1 MRSAA
6 QTYRFGPFVLDRGS
20 YRLTRDGAPIALAPK
35 VIDLLFLFASQPGEL
50 VTKDGIL
57 QALWPDVAVTDN
69 AITQVV
75 SDLRQALADDP
86 AAPKYVQT
94 VPRRGYRFIAAVE
107 AVTPASSRAVSPAA
121 EPAPAAPRAR
131 AIAVLEFA
139 NVTSDA
145 EFAWLATGLAETV
158 TNDLRAIGD
167 LRVIDRV
174 LIPPAHESAAPLPA
188 EPAGPQDGAAA
199 LGRAGVDLVV
209 VGSFQ
214 RAGSR
219 LRITARVIEV
229 ATSEALVHAK
239 ADGEL
244 TDVFGLQDAI
254 VRQLVAGLRLNVTP
268 AAAAR
273 LRARETSSLEA
284 YRALTEGRL
293 RLEALD
299 PALIPDAIAAFE
311 RALSLDPRYAL
322 AHIGLA
328 HAHFWRFQGSRARV
342 TPDVG
347 ELETAIRHVQQ
358 AIAID
363 PELAEAHAALAFFL
377 SSGDRPVDA
386 VAAGR
391 RAVALEPGNW
401 RHLFRL
407 GIAVWGEERLSCLG
421 SVVAQFPRLAY
432 AHMGMAMVHVARGFL
447 VEAEETLRQGLSSM
461 DAPASGSER
470 FPASGLHW
478 LVGLVRLAVG
488 DPAGA
493 QAAFERELHSKGS
506 RLFAEEYAMAACD
519 GLGYLRLSS
528 GDPAGAIQMFTR
540 ALERVPDHARSL
552 TALAAAYQAA
562 GMPDQARETSARA
575 QRVIDQLR
583 KANRLSDA
591 ALATASLEVAAGRHG
606 HAASTLRQ
614 MLNDA
619 VPGPAGWTI
628 PIEPWL
634 TPLRGQS
641 EFHRVL
647 RLLAERAS

>member
-1 MRSAA
+1 M
-6 QTYRFGPFVLDRGS
+6 TYRFGPFVLDRGS
-20 YRLTRDGAPIALAPK
+20 YRLTRDGEPIALPPK
-35 VIDLLFLFASQPGEL
+35 VIDLLFLLASQPGEL

-75 SDLRQALADDP
+75 SDLRQALRDDS
-86 AAPKYVQT
+86 ASPKYVQT
-94 VPRRGYRFIAAVE
+94 VPRRGYRFIADVE
-107 AVTPASSRAVSPAA
+107 AITPTPTRSAGETS
-121 EPAPAAPRAR
+121 APAAPRAR
-131 AIAVLEFA
+131 AIAVLEFQ
-139 NVTSDA
+139 NVSSDA
-145 EFAWLATGLAETV
+145 EFAWLSTGLAETV

-174 LIPPAHESAAPLPA
+174 LVAPPSGSAVEA
-188 EPAGPQDGAAA
+188 AGGRPDARQDAATLA
-199 LGRAGVDLVV
+199 RAGLDLVV

-214 RAGSR
+214 RAGTR
-219 LRITARVIEV
+219 LRITARVIDV

-244 TDVFGLQDAI
+244 ADVFGLQDTI
-254 VRQLVAGLRLNVTP
+254 VRQLIAGLRLNVTP

-299 PALIPDAIAAFE
+299 PAQIPEAMTCFE
-311 RALSLDPRYAL
+311 RALALDPRYAL

-342 TPDVG
+342 MPDVDQ
-347 ELETAIRHVQQ
+347 LEAAIRHVQQ

-377 SSGDRPVDA
+377 SSADRSA
-386 VAAGR
+386 EAGAAGR
-391 RAVALEPGNW
+391 RAVMLEPGNW

-407 GIAVWGEERLSCLG
+407 GIAVWGEERLSCLA

-447 VEAEETLRQGLSSM
+447 VEAEETLRQGLSSI
-461 DAPASGSER
+461 DPQAAGSER

-493 QAAFERELHSKGS
+493 QAAFERELHTKGS

-519 GLGYLRLSS
+519 GLGYLRLSA
-528 GDPAGAIQMFTR
+528 GDFSGAIQMFRR

-552 TALAAAYQAA
+552 AALAAAYHAA
-562 GMPDQARETSARA
+562 GMKDQAGETIARA
-575 QRVIDQLR
+575 QRVIEQLR
-583 KANRLSDA
+583 KAKRSSEA
-591 ALATASLEVAAGRHG
+591 ALATASLEVTAGRHT
-606 HAASTLRQ
+606 HAASTLHH
-614 MLNDA
+614 LLVDA
-619 VPGPAGWTI
+619 PPGPAGWTI
-628 PIEPWL
+628 PVEPWL
-634 TPLRGQS
+634 RPLRGQAD
-641 EFHRVL
+641 FHRVL
-647 RLLAERAS
+647 SRLAERAA